1 MNATN
6 TNSQLDA
13 QHPDSW
19 LAHVT
24 PEELAECDAH
34 VGAMQAG
41 DFNTQMESE

>member
-6 TNSQLDA
+6 PNSELDA

-24 PEELAECDAH
+24 SEELAEFDAH
-34 VGAMQAG
+34 VGAMQVG
-41 DFNTQMESE
+41 DLNTQIEGE